1 MLIVYVMCTIYIP
14 IDFSYLCAIV
24 SVLNLCIGVDD
35 VPDQYMRDR
44 FGVDDFPNQIDDKY
58 WYRRKV

>member
-1 MLIVYVMCTIYIP
+1 MLVVYVMCKIYIP

-35 VPDQYMRDR
+35 VPDQYMGDR
-44 FGVDDFPNQIDDKY
+44 FGADDFSNQIDD
-58 WYRRKV
+58 